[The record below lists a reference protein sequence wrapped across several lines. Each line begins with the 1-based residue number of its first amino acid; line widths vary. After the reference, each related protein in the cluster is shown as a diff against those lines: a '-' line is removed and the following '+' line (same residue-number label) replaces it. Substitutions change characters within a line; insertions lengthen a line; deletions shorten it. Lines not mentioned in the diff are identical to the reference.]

1 MRRLYDKL
9 ESTWIG
15 SLFLRP
21 IEVIYT
27 HLKRNLFFQILVVAV
42 VPTLFMGIGVY
53 YQFKNIIEHGRQDQL
68 NWQLVYTQK
77 SLDNFFEEHM
87 AALRL
92 VFESYTIEQFKDQNE
107 IQHIFTE
114 LNKSFPNF
122 VDLGL
127 VDSTGVQKT
136 YDGPYFLEL
145 TDKNYSSEPW
155 FQEVLVR
162 SRFISDVFLGNQNI
176 PHVLMAIKS
185 PTFGKGKFW
194 VIRAAVNTSDLDKMV
209 SAISLGSEDDAF
221 VINRK
226 CILQNSSRFHG
237 GILSRHCMP
246 MHETAQNVMW
256 TEGKNARNEDAI
268 IAYTSLHNKDWTLT
282 FVQPLSER
290 HKYFSPVHRIMI
302 GVMISGFVF
311 VFMLAWLMTRNF
323 TVQLRKAEHEKEAYL
338 HTAEQ
343 TEKLASIG
351 RLAAGVAHEI
361 NNPLAIINEDA
372 GLMSDLTEMSADFP
386 NKKKFE
392 DLLHSIQS
400 SVKRCRTITHRL
412 LGFARQMD
420 VSPEAIDI
428 NALIQEVFGFLE
440 REAVN
445 RNIIFKFDL
454 MEDLP
459 IIESDR
465 GQLQQVFL
473 NIINNAM
480 DAVDNK
486 GEIDI
491 STSLQNESS
500 VGVKIRDNGCGIPK
514 DKLKR
519 IFDPFFSTKDRDK
532 GTGLGLSI
540 TYGIIK
546 KLGGKILADSE
557 LDKGTTFTIELPR
570 SYKS

>member
-1 MRRLYDKL
+1 
-9 ESTWIG
+9 
-15 SLFLRP
+15 
-21 IEVIYT
+21 
-27 HLKRNLFFQILVVAV
+27 
-42 VPTLFMGIGVY
+42 MGIGVY
-53 YQFKNIIEHGRQDQL
+53 YQFRNILEQGLNNQL
-68 NWQLVYTQK
+68 TWQIVYTQK

-87 AALRL
+87 AALSL
-92 VFESYTIEQFKDQNE
+92 VFESYTIEQFKDQKE
-107 IQHIFTE
+107 IQHIFTK
-114 LNKSFPNF
+114 LKKRFPNF

-127 VDSTGVQKT
+127 VDSTGIQKT
-136 YDGPYFLEL
+136 YDGPYSLEL
-145 TDKNYSSEPW
+145 LKKNYSNEPW

-162 SRFISDVFLGNQNI
+162 NRFISDVFLGNQNI
-176 PHVLMAIKS
+176 PHVSMVIKS
-185 PTFGKGKFW
+185 QTFGKGEFW
-194 VIRAAVNTSDLDKMV
+194 VIRANVNTSDLDKMV
-209 SAISLGSEDDAF
+209 SAINLGSEDDAF
-221 VINRK
+221 VINRE
-226 CILQNSSRFHG
+226 CILQNTSRFHG

-256 TEGKNARNEDAI
+256 TEGKNAKNEDAI

-290 HKYFSPVHRIMI
+290 YKFFSPVHRIMI

-311 VFMLAWLMTRNF
+311 VFMFAWLITRNF
-323 TVQLRKAEHEKEAYL
+323 AVQRRQAEQEKEAFL

-372 GLMSDLTEMSADFP
+372 GLMSDLTEISDDFP

-392 DLLHSIQS
+392 DLLRSIQS

-428 NALIQEVFGFLE
+428 NALIKEVFGFLE

-445 RNIIFKFDL
+445 RNIHFTFNL
-454 MEDLP
+454 MESLP

-480 DAVDNK
+480 DAVDDK
-486 GEIDI
+486 GEIGI
-491 STSLQNESS
+491 STGHKNGSAVE
-500 VGVKIRDNGCGIPK
+500 VKIRDNGCGIPK
-514 DKLKR
+514 GKLKR
-519 IFDPFFSTKDRDK
+519 IFDPFFTTKARDK

-546 KLGGKILADSE
+546 KLGGRISADSE
-557 LDKGTTFTIELPR
+557 LDKGTTFIIELPR
-570 SYKS
+570 SYK